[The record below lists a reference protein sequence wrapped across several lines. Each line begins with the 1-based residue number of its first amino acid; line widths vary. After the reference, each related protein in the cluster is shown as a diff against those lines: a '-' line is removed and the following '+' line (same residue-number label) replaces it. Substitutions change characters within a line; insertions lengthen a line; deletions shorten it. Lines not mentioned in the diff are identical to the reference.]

1 MRCTLVSARVDPELE
16 RTIRDAYAAFAEG
29 DVETLRDFWHEDAI
43 YVNPPYAMEGG
54 TREGRD
60 AVVEIWNGLH
70 SLFEYDSVEVQEI
83 TEGPEGVL
91 VVVRYH
97 GRGKAS
103 GAPVDVPMAHVVSMR
118 DGRVTRLAWY
128 GTREEAAEA
137 AGL

>member
-1 MRCTLVSARVDPELE
+1 MSARVDSELE

-29 DVETLRDFWHEDAI
+29 DIESLRSFWHEDAV

-70 SLFEYDSVEVQEI
+70 SLFEYDSVDVLEI
-83 TEGPEGVL
+83 TEGPEGIL
-91 VVVRYH
+91 VVVRYY

-103 GAPVDVPMAHVVSMR
+103 GAPVDVPMAHVVSIR
-118 DGRVTRLAWY
+118 DGRVARLAWY
-128 GTREEAAEA
+128 GTRDEAAEA